1 MKLLL
6 IAIFMILGLWRLVS
20 EWRSAR
26 SEIDSERLLP
36 KWAVRLIWLG
46 SIGFFQ
52 ALELQRYFNGQ
63 SYRPFFGLY
72 AAVLC
77 AVGVWFVARIKAG
90 GSRRRQLRLRSQ
102 TRP

>member
-6 IAIFMILGLWRLVS
+6 ISSFLILTLLRLVS
-20 EWRSAR
+20 EWKSAR

-36 KWAVRLIWLG
+36 KWLVRLIWLG
-46 SIGFFQ
+46 SIAFFQ
-52 ALELQRYFNGQ
+52 ALELQRYFGGL

-72 AAVLC
+72 TAVLC
-77 AVGVWFVARIKAG
+77 AVAVWFVARLLAG
-90 GSRRRQLRLRSQ
+90 RSRRQQFRLRSQ